1 MTEPALMCQ
10 KGSPSLKRPSLIVLM
25 VIRKIASYLGLM
37 TSIGAFTY
45 ALFVIYKTL
54 AFGEPVQG
62 YPTLMVVVLFLG
74 GVQLMSLGVIG
85 EYLGR
90 MFNETKQRPLYFVN
104 SFSPSTFQNESE

>member
-1 MTEPALMCQ
+1 MRAIHPINPL
-10 KGSPSLKRPSLIVLM
+10 
-25 VIRKIASYLGLM
+25 KIASYLGLT

-54 AFGEPVQG
+54 VFGEPVQG

-90 MFNETKQRPLYFVN
+90 MFNETKHRPLYFVN
-104 SFSPSTFQNESE
+104 SFNPATSHDEPD